1 MHHEKEPIMLKRLK
15 TPLRDLIAGAFAG
28 ALAGAVLEFTPAGIF
43 VTALIG
49 FVLVILID
57 FKLIRQSLH

>member
-1 MHHEKEPIMLKRLK
+1 MLKRLT

-28 ALAGAVLEFTPAGIF
+28 ALAGAVLEFSPAWIF

-49 FVLVILID
+49 VALVILIE